1 MAIIR
6 NLRGVFENWTEDYT
20 EELAVGHVRRLLDIV
35 ACTTSFGP
43 SKTTGRASPKESG
56 PNENEAG
63 PESEGFE
70 SNPKTA
76 KDVGA
81 NRGAPNGPKSPRP
94 DGGGGDAAE
103 KGDAAAVLCPPPRL
117 GQFYDFFSFSHLTP
131 PIQCEFFFS
140 FSLCFISSFIF
151 LIFFWKMWSFPF
163 SFQFCECHV
172 KCVFFFFPGSAKYC
186 EDSCRKVIL
195 ISWQWRTYNLSSR
208 SEHEFYTDNK
218 KYTL

>member
-6 NLRGVFENWTEDYT
+6 NLRGVFANWAEDYT

-43 SKTTGRASPKESG
+43 SKTTGRASPKEPGPKEPG

-76 KDVGA
+76 KDGGA
-81 NRGAPNGPKSPRP
+81 NRGAPNGSKSPRP

-131 PIQCEFFFS
+131 PIQCEFFF
-140 FSLCFISSFIF
+140 
-151 LIFFWKMWSFPF
+151 F
-163 SFQFCECHV
+163 SFLAMFYFQ
-172 KCVFFFFPGSAKYC
+172 FFFFNFLFLS
-186 EDSCRKVIL
+186 IL
-195 ISWQWRTYNLSSR
+195 RMPC
-208 SEHEFYTDNK
+208 
-218 KYTL
+218 